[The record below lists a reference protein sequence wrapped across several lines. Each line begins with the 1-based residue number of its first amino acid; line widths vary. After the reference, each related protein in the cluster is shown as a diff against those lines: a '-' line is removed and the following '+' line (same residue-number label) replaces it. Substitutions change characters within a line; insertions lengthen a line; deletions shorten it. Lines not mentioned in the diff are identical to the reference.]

1 MSVISVRVTNDEMT
15 MLENVS
21 KLYGCGVSSMI
32 KQIVFD
38 KLEEE
43 YDLQIIERYEKEK
56 ASGTLETRPI
66 EALWEELEL

>member
-1 MSVISVRVTNDEMT
+1 MSVISVRVTNDEMA
-15 MLENVS
+15 MLETVS

-43 YDLQIIERYEKEK
+43 YDLRVIAAYEKEK
-56 ASGTLETRPI
+56 AEGTLETRPI
-66 EALWEELEL
+66 EALWEELGL